1 MEIKDEYMD
10 EAEILNITSI
20 ENDFEK
26 SITMNPEF
34 RDKITDT
41 YNLTLLNLTRA
52 YLSLFHMKYLK
63 MFESLARHHSHTDE
77 LKELSDTMC
86 ELIDSYFKYVNDNI
100 KITSADDL
108 DEVKFTLTISSIIIE
123 AALEDMSIDL
133 AYEVFFNIDRAFER
147 KKLLKGDFDEFKL
160 TVEDFA
166 LMLLND
172 NKIRGKLFFQKL
184 MFIVVKEICPKLEEE
199 LDFKYKSNSPYSKK
213 LDEILEKLKRDSL
226 ISIEDNTYSITQRG
240 VYILSILNVSD
251 EILEKIRNLKINSE
265 KLGYKGVLR
274 YFNYTYDIKNLVQ

>member
-1 MEIKDEYMD
+1 MEIKDEYID

-63 MFESLARHHSHTDE
+63 MFESLARHHSCTDE
-77 LKELSDTMC
+77 LKEFSDTMC
-86 ELIDSYFKYVNDNI
+86 ELIDPYFKYVNENI

-147 KKLLKGDFDEFKL
+147 KKLLKGDFDEFTL

-184 MFIVVKEICPKLEEE
+184 MFIVVKEIHPKLEEE
-199 LDFKYKSNSPYSKK
+199 LDFKYESNSPYSKK
-213 LDEILEKLKRDSL
+213 LDEILEKLKRESL
-226 ISIEDNTYSITQRG
+226 ISINDNTYSITKRG
-240 VYILSILNVSD
+240 AYKLSILNVSD